1 MRVELM
7 MPAGPIPVLPH
18 GARPLPMVMLH
29 VANCGRNCGIRKGR
43 PIPSAL
49 PRIDED
55 YYGES
60 KEDKPRMVKFS
71 ETLPTRDW
79 SSEKF
84 KLAKQKPIIVHS
96 PSTHQLEL
104 ERIFDMNVDSDGQDH
119 SDDDDDDDDD
129 DYQLLVNP
137 DNGGQLATILI
148 HHSETPPDE
157 QIPIVIV
164 VHNLEKIFKQHQRY
178 CAEKCGRSKRRTQPG
193 LFPVIMED
201 VEGEMEETEVAIS
214 ANDTDSTKTTY
225 SPSNTDSPNFADS
238 ESSTPASITSSFSC
252 NSLRSLE
259 ESECTYITSPSGLL
273 GLGLLHMPDFTSMS
287 TVSSDLNELATPPES
302 PVRREMDITDYR
314 KSLVDEW
321 RTRVAKGSMTT
332 SAYNR
337 AFNNIIEEAP
347 ALEHTTGFEHCQQQD
362 LLDTFRWSDLTS
374 PLIPGHHSTYY
385 ASSFPGESWFRC
397 TVSMQPGWSR

>member
-43 PIPSAL
+43 PVPSAL

-71 ETLPTRDW
+71 DTLPTRDW

-84 KLAKQKPIIVHS
+84 KLAKKKPIIVHS

-104 ERIFDMNVDSDGQDH
+104 ERIFDMDVNSDGRDH
-119 SDDDDDDDDD
+119 SDDDDDDDDF
-129 DYQLLVNP
+129 QLVVKP
-137 DNGGQLATILI
+137 DNGEQLATILI
-148 HHSETPPDE
+148 HHIETPPVE
-157 QIPIVIV
+157 QIPVVIV

-178 CAEKCGRSKRRTQPG
+178 CAEKCGHSKRRTQPG

-201 VEGEMEETEVAIS
+201 VEGETEETEVAIS
-214 ANDTDSTKTTY
+214 ASDIDSTKNIY
-225 SPSNTDSPNFADS
+225 SPSNTDSPNYADS

-252 NSLRSLE
+252 NSAHSLE
-259 ESECTYITSPSGLL
+259 ESEGTYITSPSGLL
-273 GLGLLHMPDFTSMS
+273 GLGLLHMPEFTSMS

-321 RTRVAKGSMTT
+321 RSRIAKGSTT
-332 SAYNR
+332 TNAYNR
-337 AFNNIIEEAP
+337 ALNNIIEEAP
-347 ALEHTTGFEHCQQQD
+347 ALENTMGFEHCQQQD

-374 PLIPGHHSTYY
+374 SLIPGHHSTYY
-385 ASSFPGESWFRC
+385 ASFPGESWFRC

>member
-1 MRVELM
+1 MRVQLM

-55 YYGES
+55 YEGES
-60 KEDKPRMVKFS
+60 KEEKPRMVKFS
-71 ETLPTRDW
+71 DTLPTRDW

-104 ERIFDMNVDSDGQDH
+104 ERIFDMSVDSDGQDH
-119 SDDDDDDDDD
+119 SEDEIDDNKDDF
-129 DYQLLVNP
+129 QVLVKP
-137 DNGGQLATILI
+137 DNGAQPATILI
-148 HHSETPPDE
+148 HHSETPPVE
-157 QIPIVIV
+157 RIPVVIV
-164 VHNLEKIFKQHQRY
+164 VHDLEKIFKQHRRY
-178 CAEKCGRSKRRTQPG
+178 CAEKCGHSKRRTQPG

-214 ANDTDSTKTTY
+214 ANDADSINNMY

-238 ESSTPASITSSFSC
+238 ESSTPASITSTSSC
-252 NSLRSLE
+252 DSMHSLE
-259 ESECTYITSPSGLL
+259 ESDCTYITSSSGLL
-273 GLGLLHMPDFTSMS
+273 GLGLFHMPEFTSMS
-287 TVSSDLNELATPPES
+287 TVSSGLSELATPPES
-302 PVRREMDITDYR
+302 PVHCEMDIIDYH

-321 RTRVAKGSMTT
+321 RSRLAKGSTTT
-332 SAYNR
+332 SA
-337 AFNNIIEEAP
+337 
-347 ALEHTTGFEHCQQQD
+347 
-362 LLDTFRWSDLTS
+362 
-374 PLIPGHHSTYY
+374 
-385 ASSFPGESWFRC
+385 
-397 TVSMQPGWSR
+397 